1 MTTYTFQCPACDA
14 KKVVV
19 RPMTDDSPVL
29 CDVCAFVMERDY
41 QADFGKQ
48 RVGDL
53 YPYPSTAL
61 GVHPDQVAERMRFD
75 KEAGVPTVYNDEGD
89 PIMRNKKH
97 RREFCR
103 AHDVHDRNAG
113 FGDPVPD

>member
-1 MTTYTFQCPACDA
+1 MSEDGA
-14 KKVVV
+14 
-19 RPMTDDSPVL
+19 VL
-29 CDVCAFVMERDY
+29 CDVDSFAMDRDW

-48 RVGDL
+48 RIADI

-89 PIMRNKKH
+89 PIMLNKKH

-103 AHDVHDRNAG
+103 AHGVHDRNASYS
-113 FGDPVPD
+113 DPVPE